1 MKGSGYL
8 LWNNLQNESG
18 ALFPLAIVL
27 LFLVTSACLTYATTF
42 QMEIKI
48 YNSLELSNV
57 RATIDILH
65 VLISEN

>member
-1 MKGSGYL
+1 MKGSGSS
-8 LWNNLQNESG
+8 LWNNLRNESG

-27 LFLVTSACLTYATTF
+27 LFLMTSACLAYATTF